1 MSDFPDE
8 GSWKFSGI
16 SRSIAETI
24 ATTEP
29 VRCPASEEEEREAID
44 SAGSGLTPI
53 HTELFLWVWCM
64 KSIRSRP
71 VPRSIHRGAGL
82 LRFSPQKEP
91 QP

>member
-8 GSWKFSGI
+8 GGWKLSGI
-16 SRSIAETI
+16 SRSIAKTI
-24 ATTEP
+24 ATPEP
-29 VRCPASEEEEREAID
+29 VRCPASEEGEREAFD

-53 HTELFLWVWCM
+53 HTEFFPWVWCYEEHPF
-64 KSIRSRP
+64 KARA
-71 VPRSIHRGAGL
+71 SIHPSRRGP